1 MPPRDALRE
10 ALDRLSEIRRNPRT
24 PEALQEL
31 KAALAS
37 KSNLVAARAASIAGQ
52 ADLYDLVPQ
61 LCAAFDRFMVDP
73 VNTDKTCQA
82 KIAIVVALARLGAAD
97 EVLVKAARH
106 VQMEPAF
113 GGPID
118 TAAELRAIA
127 IVALAERNH
136 PASLEIASEL
146 LADKE
151 PRARMGALN
160 SFETLPSAGAAALL
174 RYKALRY
181 FKPHEPEDALEIAEI
196 LRTLLVCEPG
206 DLRLVEQL
214 MLDDDPDMAALAAL
228 AIGEARPRGA
238 FEALARAYDARLE
251 GEFRAG
257 VIAAMAMLRE
267 DQAQDFL
274 LGVVQGSNEILAR
287 AAFEALLPFTADA
300 ALLRRLGA
308 AVKAGGYRDLAQA
321 LAGRA

>member
-1 MPPRDALRE
+1 MPPKDALRE
-10 ALDRLSEIRRNPRT
+10 ALDRMSELRRNPRA
-24 PEALQEL
+24 PEALREL
-31 KAALAS
+31 KEALGAR
-37 KSNLVAARAASIAGQ
+37 SNLVAARAASIAGQ

-73 VNTDKTCQA
+73 ANTDKTCQTKVA
-82 KIAIVVALARLGAAD
+82 IAMALARLGAGD
-97 EVLVKAARH
+97 EVLVKVARH

-113 GGPID
+113 GGPVD
-118 TAAELRAIA
+118 TAAELRAIS

-151 PRARMGALN
+151 PRARFGALN
-160 SFETLPSAGAAALL
+160 SFATLPSTGGAALL
-174 RYKALRY
+174 RYRALRY
-181 FKPHEPEDALEIAEI
+181 FKPHKPEDTLEVAEI
-196 LRTLLVCEPG
+196 LKTHLICEPG

-214 MLDDDPDMAALAAL
+214 MMSDDAAQAALAAV

-274 LGVVQGSNEILAR
+274 LGVVQGPNEILAR

-300 ALLRRLGA
+300 ALLRRLSA
-308 AVKAGGYRDLAQA
+308 AVKAGGYGDLAQT